1 MNLKNMSIG
10 VTVMMTLF
18 AASCQ
23 KSQPA
28 TILVEPSK
36 YPMIE
41 YINYDYLKSLGGSS
55 ISSSSKETPLAVIA
69 GSNSWTSSSSV
80 PLPTISQFYYI
91 NTTASPLGSA
101 YKRLNYYINIDNTT
115 QAYMCTGGKSVEM
128 LFYHHIAPS
137 AIYRKSQGP
146 KECRFGGYSPCISID
161 IPVANPVPTHVICST
176 LQGSTSA
183 IQSDYSITI
192 PNGWDGYFSFTS
204 SIVSSISK
212 AYYLDAT
219 PAGFS
224 GCP

>member
-1 MNLKNMSIG
+1 MNLKQTFIG
-10 VTVMMTLF
+10 IISGVMAFMT
-18 AASCQ
+18 SCQ
-23 KSQPA
+23 KNEPA
-28 TILVEPSK
+28 QIETNTAYPIVE
-36 YPMIE
+36 YV
-41 YINYDYLKSLGGSS
+41 DYQWLKSLVKSGKSNT
-55 ISSSSKETPLAVIA
+55 SKESTLAVIS
-69 GSNSWTSSSSV
+69 GSNSWTTSSSV
-80 PLPTISQFYYI
+80 PIPAISQFYYI

-101 YKRLNYYINIDNTT
+101 YKRVNYYINVDNNTRN
-115 QAYMCTGGKSVEM
+115 YMCTGGKGVEM
-128 LFYHHIAPS
+128 LFYHHTAPS
-137 AIYRKSQGP
+137 GIYRKFQGP

-183 IQSDYSITI
+183 VQSDYSIII
-192 PNGWDGYFSFTS
+192 PNGWDGYFSFTA